1 MLFRVTKLRFKM
13 FELLPEF
20 RGHFSRSVPE
30 SFRTIKKHQ
39 IFFSQHRCI
48 FDMHPGWA
56 KSILE
61 TTKESKL
68 NYQTDLEASIAF

>member
-1 MLFRVTKLRFKM
+1 MEAHRTQIGGKKS
-13 FELLPEF
+13 EAI
-20 RGHFSRSVPE
+20 
-30 SFRTIKKHQ
+30 RTIEKHDE
-39 IFFSQHRCI
+39 IFSQHRCI